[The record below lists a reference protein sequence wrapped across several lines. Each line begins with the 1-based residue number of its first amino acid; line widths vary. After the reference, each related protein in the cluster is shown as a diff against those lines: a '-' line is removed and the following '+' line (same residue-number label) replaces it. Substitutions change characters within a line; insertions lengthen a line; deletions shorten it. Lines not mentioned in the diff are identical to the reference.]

1 VSKLYHRVFLSTGSN
16 QGNSIA
22 NLNLA
27 NILLSQQIGLVKNS
41 SSFYQTSAWGKTD
54 QPDFMNQC
62 IEIITPFPPK
72 MLMQKILQIEKQL
85 GRIRHEK
92 WGPRTIDIDI
102 LIFDNLILRDN
113 DLVIPHPQMQN
124 RNFVLAPLAEIAPKL
139 IHPSLKKTMKQLV
152 SQTSDALPI
161 KKLLFS

>member
-1 VSKLYHRVFLSTGSN
+1 MSKLFHRVFLSTGSN

-27 NILLSQQIGLVKNS
+27 NILLSQQIGLVKNT
-41 SSFYQTSAWGKTD
+41 SSFYKTSAWGKTD
-54 QPDFMNQC
+54 QPDFINQC

-72 MLMQKILQIEKQL
+72 MLMQKILQVEKQL

-102 LIFDNLILRDN
+102 LLFDNIILRDN
-113 DLVIPHPQMQN
+113 DLFIPHPQMHN
-124 RNFVLAPLAEIAPKL
+124 RNFVLAPLAELAPNL
-139 IHPSLKKTMKQLV
+139 IHPSIKKTMKELV
-152 SQTSDALPI
+152 TETTDTLPI
-161 KKLLFS
+161 KKFDFS